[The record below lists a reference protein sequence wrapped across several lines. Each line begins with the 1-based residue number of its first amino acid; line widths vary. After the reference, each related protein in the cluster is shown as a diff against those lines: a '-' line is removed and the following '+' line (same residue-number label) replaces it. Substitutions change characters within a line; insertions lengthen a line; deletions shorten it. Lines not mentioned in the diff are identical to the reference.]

1 MFVVRFPN
9 QRYMKHGAVFV
20 PKSWSDLSSEYTQP
34 WHVEFWEKQIIT
46 HTTTE
51 LNEARTFSNINIANA
66 AVKRAGYKDFDILPV
81 TLTLVM

>member
-9 QRYMKHGAVFV
+9 QRYMKHGSVFV
-20 PKSWSDLSSEYTQP
+20 PKSWSSTDYEYTSD
-34 WHVEFWEKQIIT
+34 WHVEIWKKQMTT

-51 LNEARTFSNINIANA
+51 LNEARTFSNINSANA